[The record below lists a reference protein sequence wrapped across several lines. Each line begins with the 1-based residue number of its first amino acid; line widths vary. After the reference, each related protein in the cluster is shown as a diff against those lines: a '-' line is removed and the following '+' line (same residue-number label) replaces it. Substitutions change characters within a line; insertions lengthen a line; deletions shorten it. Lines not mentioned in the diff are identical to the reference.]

1 MRVKRIENWRVF
13 LYKREIVVQ
22 KKRVQEEGNQENKRS
37 NKKEMK
43 KEVNAKR
50 DEQKQESDEK
60 RTEEK
65 LVRKKNTKHVLFRER
80 FILKIRKSF
89 SFKKGKK
96 EIARIKG
103 ICSQKMFFL
112 YGRE

>member
-1 MRVKRIENWRVF
+1 
-13 LYKREIVVQ
+13 
-22 KKRVQEEGNQENKRS
+22 
-37 NKKEMK
+37 MK

-80 FILKIRKSF
+80 FI
-89 SFKKGKK
+89 FKNT
-96 EIARIKG
+96 EE
-103 ICSQKMFFL
+103 FFF
-112 YGRE
+112 

>member
-1 MRVKRIENWRVF
+1 MRVKKKWRVF

-22 KKRVQEEGNQENKRS
+22 KKRVQEERDQENKRS

-50 DEQKQESDEK
+50 DEPKQESDEK

-80 FILKIRKSF
+80 FTLKIRKSF
-89 SFKKGKK
+89 SCKKGKK
-96 EIARIKG
+96 EIARI
-103 ICSQKMFFL
+103 
-112 YGRE
+112 

>member
-1 MRVKRIENWRVF
+1 MYQQKDIKSERMRVKKDKLKIF
-13 LYKREIVVQ
+13 LIKSGIVVQ
-22 KKRVQEEGNQENKRS
+22 KNRVQEEGDQENKRS

-96 EIARIKG
+96 KR
-103 ICSQKMFFL
+103 
-112 YGRE
+112 

>member
-1 MRVKRIENWRVF
+1 MLETIRNEEKKRDNRWTNVSAKGHKEGTHACKKNWRVFFF

-22 KKRVQEEGNQENKRS
+22 KKRVQEEGDQENKRS

-65 LVRKKNTKHVLFRER
+65 LVRKKNTKHVSREIH
-80 FILKIRKSF
+80 F
-89 SFKKGKK
+89 
-96 EIARIKG
+96 
-103 ICSQKMFFL
+103 
-112 YGRE
+112 

>member
-1 MRVKRIENWRVF
+1 MRNVM
-13 LYKREIVVQ
+13 
-22 KKRVQEEGNQENKRS
+22 NK
-37 NKKEMK
+37 
-43 KEVNAKR
+43 
-50 DEQKQESDEK
+50 KQESDEK

-96 EIARIKG
+96 EIALI
-103 ICSQKMFFL
+103 
-112 YGRE
+112 

>member
-1 MRVKRIENWRVF
+1 MRVKKDKKIEEF
-13 LYKREIVVQ
+13 FYTKGKLLFK

-96 EIARIKG
+96 ETARI
-103 ICSQKMFFL
+103 
-112 YGRE
+112 

>member
-1 MRVKRIENWRVF
+1 MKSFFIQKGNCCS
-13 LYKREIVVQ
+13 K
-22 KKRVQEEGNQENKRS
+22 KKRVQEEGDQENKRS

-96 EIARIKG
+96 EIARI
-103 ICSQKMFFL
+103 
-112 YGRE
+112 